1 MYIFKIMY
9 VLGRV
14 PQHIVEALK
23 HEALNRLT
31 LFFFFFTILCV
42 HVCTCAGEH
51 THLSSTECAWRSEDN
66 VQELTLS
73 FHCVGPGI

>member
-42 HVCTCAGEH
+42 HVCQYM
-51 THLSSTECAWRSEDN
+51 STLE
-66 VQELTLS
+66 VKGQLLG
-73 FHCVGPGI
+73 VGLLLPCEA